1 MSSTHTPTTH
11 KGATMSTTTIHV
23 SAIGNDP
30 ADAIARLTKRLP
42 VGMTITGNTGSKYQ
56 GRVVVMEVLV
66 DRSACDVD
74 DAWVL
79 LTSYGFSPSDDL
91 GAYWQ
96 SVKGVGC

>member
-1 MSSTHTPTTH
+1 MSSTQTPTTH

-23 SAIGNDP
+23 STPGNDA
-30 ADAIARLTKRLP
+30 ADALSRLAARLP
-42 VGMTITGNTGSKYQ
+42 VGMTITGNTGTKYR

-66 DRSACDVD
+66 DRAACDVN
-74 DAWVL
+74 DAWVV

-91 GAYWQ
+91 GASWQ